1 MHPVHACR
9 WLRCGEGG
17 GEIETTTWNST
28 LGRLQGRG
36 MQATTWGGALTWAN
50 TAQMLA
56 QVGWECSREI
66 LSLVDSSEERYSARG
81 CVGLSHSDLH
91 SLTIRFKKEKEQKK
105 D

>member
-1 MHPVHACR
+1 
-9 WLRCGEGG
+9 
-17 GEIETTTWNST
+17 
-28 LGRLQGRG
+28 
-36 MQATTWGGALTWAN
+36 
-50 TAQMLA
+50 MLA

-81 CVGLSHSDLH
+81 CVGFSHSDLH